1 MHALIKTV
9 DDFPT
14 PVHAYDHLSNI
25 ILDSAGKS
33 IPKTAGLPRRPV
45 VPWWNKDCAVAR
57 KVTRTCFRRYLRS
70 PCEANRIA
78 YARACA
84 KQKRTFKKAK
94 RFSWRKYIS
103 DISAKTPSSAVW
115 KKIRKLQ
122 GKFVPASM
130 PVLKV
135 NERYVV

>member
-1 MHALIKTV
+1 MIFHPLYMHMITSLTLSLTAQVNVFQELLVYLIVQLSLGGTKT
-9 DDFPT
+9 F
-14 PVHAYDHLSNI
+14 
-25 ILDSAGKS
+25 
-33 IPKTAGLPRRPV
+33 
-45 VPWWNKDCAVAR
+45 
-57 KVTRTCFRRYLRS
+57 FRRYPRS

-94 RFSWRKYIS
+94 RLSWRKYIS
-103 DISAKTPSSAVW
+103 DISAKTPSSDVW

-122 GKFVPASM
+122 GKFVPTSM

-135 NERYVV
+135 NDQMCSRVTCKTFC